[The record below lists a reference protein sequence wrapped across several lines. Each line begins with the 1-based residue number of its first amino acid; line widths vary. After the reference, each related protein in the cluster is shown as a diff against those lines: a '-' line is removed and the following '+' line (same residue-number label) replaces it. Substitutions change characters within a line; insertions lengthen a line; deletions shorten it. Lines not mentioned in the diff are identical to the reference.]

1 METKSSTHEG
11 LRDIEFPND
20 SIQLLSCQGLCPCCD
35 LKCIQSVSKSPGVLI
50 VLTFSSVQVQSYLSD
65 QCNSAASPCKNKKR
79 KPYPSKIQR
88 WNRQKVPISIPE
100 GRSWRLEAVFSP
112 NHLGKPTRQ
121 TSNSKALHLYLG
133 HTGRMWASKSLGSPT
148 FQLCLLLSTWL
159 LTQSDFHASC
169 CFTR

>member
-65 QCNSAASPCKNKKR
+65 QCNSAASPCKNKK
-79 KPYPSKIQR
+79 KSLILLKYKGGTGKKCPYPF
-88 WNRQKVPISIPE
+88 QK
-100 GRSWRLEAVFSP
+100 GEAGDWKQCSA
-112 NHLGKPTRQ
+112 LITWESQQGKHQ
-121 TSNSKALHLYLG
+121 ILKLYIC
-133 HTGRMWASKSLGSPT
+133 T
-148 FQLCLLLSTWL
+148 
-159 LTQSDFHASC
+159 
-169 CFTR
+169 